1 MADRKVYVEVTTRLI
16 IRADQG
22 QDIDEVL
29 ENMDYE
35 FNSTHDT
42 AEIEDTEITAWEIK
56 DSK

>member
-16 IRADQG
+16 IRADEG

-29 ENMDYE
+29 ENMEYD
-35 FNSTHDT
+35 FTSTHDS
-42 AEIEDTEITAWEIK
+42 ADIEESEIRSWEIK